1 MTSNGAPF
9 TFPSLPIVTPDP
21 PRKSQAEK
29 YGLALYLGLGGLVVL
44 LALIGWFSYRV
55 WAMGPV
61 WRDVYVLNDRHAPV
75 ERRMQ
80 AALDLS
86 RDGRVEPRQLWDLSL
101 HRDLPDLARYI
112 LAEGIG
118 ADLVA
123 ADPIG
128 YASAVARSEDWPQ
141 WLRLALARPLAY
153 AASEGH
159 TLSRE
164 RLAELCRL
172 NDSKLRLWALYAL
185 AMQPRPDPTPKAEI
199 ARIAVEPGPDRE
211 LAQLF
216 EKALAVADA
225 SGRRAALDEA
235 TAWTRSHHT
244 AVRRLW
250 DGWSLKGDRIE
261 RATPSP

>member
-21 PRKSQAEK
+21 PRKTQAEK

-44 LALIGWFSYRV
+44 LCLISWFGYQV
-55 WAMGPV
+55 WSMGPV
-61 WRDVYVLNDRHAPV
+61 WRNVYVLNDRQAPA
-75 ERRMQ
+75 ERRIQ

-86 RDGRVEPRQLWDLSL
+86 RDRRVEPRQLWDLSL

-123 ADPIG
+123 ADPFG
-128 YASAVARSEDWPQ
+128 YASAVARSEDWPE
-141 WLRLALARPLAY
+141 WLRLVLARPLAY
-153 AASEGH
+153 AATDGH

-172 NDSKLRLWALYAL
+172 NDPQLRLWALYAL
-185 AMQPRPDPTPKAEI
+185 ALQSRPDPANES
-199 ARIAVEPGPDRE
+199 RDRT
-211 LAQLF
+211 
-216 EKALAVADA
+216 DR
-225 SGRRAALDEA
+225 RRA
-235 TAWTRSHHT
+235 RSRT
-244 AVRRLW
+244 
-250 DGWSLKGDRIE
+250 
-261 RATPSP
+261 